1 VIRTPHKKEVD
12 MAILYDE
19 SHKEA
24 SFEKYYSDLHRH
36 LTKSGETVDIF
47 KNGPITAE
55 ALNGYTVLVISF
67 PQKKFQTA
75 EINCIK
81 DFVEKGGGIFLVG
94 EEWNFNNF
102 KDYLNSISKKFNIT
116 FNSDEILDPKN
127 RVLDSP
133 HRIGDYYF
141 TLRTFSDHPIVE
153 GLDEF
158 VIYGGCSL
166 KLNGEGDII
175 VKGSEYCY
183 SSEGYYK
190 AGEFPPVLASI
201 QSGKGKV
208 VCLGDGS
215 LLRDSFIQEGNN
227 KQLTLNIISW
237 LTTASEPEELGEEG
251 VLQGIEELEQRYNE
265 LDLKYSSNSI
275 SYEEYQKSIEE
286 FGEELASLES
296 KLKYDA

>member
-1 VIRTPHKKEVD
+1 

-24 SFEKYYSDLHRH
+24 SFEKYYSDLYRH
-36 LTKSGETVDIF
+36 LTKIGETVEIL
-47 KNGPITAE
+47 KKGPITAE
-55 ALNGYTVLVISF
+55 ALNGYNVLVISF
-67 PQKKFQTA
+67 PQKKFQTE
-75 EINCIK
+75 EINCIV
-81 DFVEKGGGIFLVG
+81 DFVKKGGGIFLVG

-102 KDYLNSISKKFNIT
+102 KNNLNSISKRFNIT

-133 HRIGDYYF
+133 NRIGDYYF
-141 TLRTFSDHPIVE
+141 TLRNFSDHPVVE
-153 GLDEF
+153 GLEEF

-166 KLNGEGDII
+166 KLNGEANVI

-190 AGEFPPVLASI
+190 AGEFPPVLATL

-215 LLRDSFIQEGNN
+215 LLRDSFINEGNN
-227 KQLTLNIISW
+227 KELTLNIINW
-237 LTTASEPEELGEEG
+237 LSTVSEPEEMGEESI
-251 VLQGIEELEQRYNE
+251 LQGIEELEKKYCE
-265 LDLKYSSNSI
+265 LDLKYSSNAI

-296 KLKYDA
+296 KLNIYDA